1 MERSE
6 RNEVGGNTAGVT
18 PVPIPNTEVKPS
30 KADDTAAVRQWESRT
45 LPGYNKGPLVERSAG
60 LFFFTERMRRQT
72 GHPLCS
78 RNARSKTPLV
88 GRPHYG
94 DQPGYPRREG
104 EKEKARIK
112 KFAAGLVGCFGWR
125 AAIRD
130 SAEVQLASNEW
141 PGLSMSMTSGA

>member
-1 MERSE
+1 MGLSS
-6 RNEVGGNTAGVT
+6 NN
-18 PVPIPNTEVKPS
+18 PYS
-30 KADDTAAVRQWESRT
+30 KDRMLKKGEGMGADD
-45 LPGYNKGPLVERSAG
+45 LP
-60 LFFFTERMRRQT
+60 
-72 GHPLCS
+72 CS
-78 RNARSKTPLV
+78 RNTRSKTPLV